1 MEREGSWCACYRRS
15 FQPEDSVKKLISFF
29 LKKVVSEGDSFKSKK
44 MQLKVSFCHL
54 PFDRFWQW
62 CQQHHKERSP
72 ECSSLW
78 KIILWQ
84 PQNSNW
90 FVVVTVKLKSW
101 WRHGSVQNRYQPQ
114 YLLLVCSKCED
125 SYRWFCSTKLSYD
138 VSEQTCQNGLL

>member
-1 MEREGSWCACYRRS
+1 
-15 FQPEDSVKKLISFF
+15 
-29 LKKVVSEGDSFKSKK
+29 

-62 CQQHHKERSP
+62 YQQHHKERSP

-114 YLLLVCSKCED
+114 YLLLVLFKMWRFIQMILSHQIIIWYVRTDMPKWTSLAIKFFIIHPLKIKWYFFAQE
-125 SYRWFCSTKLSYD
+125 SYQLFNCTGNYIILILPWKVL
-138 VSEQTCQNGLL
+138 